1 MDRKA
6 VPSGYHHN
14 TVAQFWAR
22 KAFAKGTVCLLTKE
36 SEHYFMVMV
45 KKSASGGGA
54 PSLDILAAKMRI
66 VEAELSLDEKTVN
79 LDNGRS
85 FVAEPNLNVK
95 VEVIKN
101 LVEPGND
108 EGVKFY
114 DRFKLK
120 KDDDGDWTF
129 AKYSK
134 LGNLIQVR
142 YGDEWFED
150 PSAEFEEADFEDF
163 EFVAQVEPKTDSKG
177 KPLTGST
184 INWKSLRAAG
194 GADEAE
200 AELREAKASVE
211 AENEE
216 EFEDFPF

>member
-1 MDRKA
+1 
-6 VPSGYHHN
+6 
-14 TVAQFWAR
+14 
-22 KAFAKGTVCLLTKE
+22 
-36 SEHYFMVMV
+36 MVMV
-45 KKSASGGGA
+45 KKSAGGGA
-54 PSLDILAAKMRI
+54 PGLDILAAKLRI
-66 VEAELSLDEKTVN
+66 VEAELSLEEKEVN

-95 VEVIKN
+95 VEVRKN
-101 LVEPGND
+101 LVEPGVD

-120 KDDDGDWTF
+120 KNLDGDWIF

-150 PSAEFEEADFEDF
+150 PSAEFEEEDF
-163 EFVAQVEPKTDSKG
+163 EGFEFIAQVEPKTDPKG

-184 INWKSLRAAG
+184 INWKSIRAAG
-194 GADEAE
+194 GADERE
-200 AELREAKASVE
+200 AEDKRAQ
-211 AENEE
+211 AEKEE
-216 EFEDFPF
+216 EEDFNDLAF

>member
-1 MDRKA
+1 
-6 VPSGYHHN
+6 
-14 TVAQFWAR
+14 
-22 KAFAKGTVCLLTKE
+22 
-36 SEHYFMVMV
+36 MVMV

-54 PSLDILAAKMRI
+54 PSLDILAAKLRI
-66 VEAELSLDEKTVN
+66 VETELSLDEKLVE

-95 VEVIKN
+95 VEVVKN

-114 DRFKLK
+114 DRFRLK

-142 YGDEWFED
+142 YGDKWFED
-150 PSAEFEEADFEDF
+150 PSAEFEETDFEGF
-163 EFVAQVEPKTDSKG
+163 EFVAQVEPKTDPKG

-184 INWKSLRAAG
+184 INWKSMRPAG
-194 GADEAE
+194 GADERE
-200 AELREAKASVE
+200 AEIREAKAKAE
-211 AENEE
+211 AEDE
-216 EFEDFPF
+216 EDFENIPF